1 MNPFAGLT
9 NEAVFAFLVCSTGS
23 MESIQKARPKNT
35 VQKNVVECLTRMLTS
50 SPWLKPGDSKNHFL
64 GFLLRGD
71 APRLAFAAPGLIIS
85 PQAEAVSPTAKMFL
99 AALISRSWD
108 TPHSGHIQ

>member
-35 VQKNVVECLTRMLTS
+35 VQKNVVGRLTRM
-50 SPWLKPGDSKNHFL
+50 
-64 GFLLRGD
+64 
-71 APRLAFAAPGLIIS
+71 
-85 PQAEAVSPTAKMFL
+85 
-99 AALISRSWD
+99 
-108 TPHSGHIQ
+108 IQVK